1 MKRTI
6 IAISRQYGSG
16 GRLVGKALA
25 DRLSIPFY
33 DGSSLAP
40 AAHGTEGVPNDEIV
54 KLMERAPENYD
65 ASEKLLSYLEKSL
78 MKISSSS
85 CVIAGMAAGYLL
97 RKDPDLITV
106 FIHAPESAR
115 KDRAVNVY
123 GADRKKIDKQLRRM
137 DTSRASFFEYIS
149 DRKWGMAR
157 NYNISVD
164 SSATGI
170 EGAVDT
176 IVSYLEKAGRL

>member
-40 AAHGTEGVPNDEIV
+40 DAHGAEGVPNDEIV

-106 FIHAPESAR
+106 FITGEISLGKGVLPVVPAFLIIE
-115 KDRAVNVY
+115 D
-123 GADRKKIDKQLRRM
+123 IKQLCRCLWLGCFFRRFLC
-137 DTSRASFFEYIS
+137 SHIS
-149 DRKWGMAR
+149 
-157 NYNISVD
+157 
-164 SSATGI
+164 
-170 EGAVDT
+170 
-176 IVSYLEKAGRL
+176 L